1 MRHIRNTSAIIIM
14 LSMILIG
21 GGCREYDV
29 REGSYAPVRVRDQN
43 LAGTQIRWN
52 NVSLLD
58 RSIENKVFVE
68 ATNSRRTPTNT
79 VEVWA
84 LFRNRTDYPLQ
95 LQCRA
100 SFYDATQAP
109 VEGPTAWQRVFLP
122 PNGTANFSNV
132 FSTVLDVGFYNIE
145 VREGR

>member
-1 MRHIRNTSAIIIM
+1 MKKAIIAIAV
-14 LSMILIG
+14 LSLLITI

-29 REGSYAPVRVRDQN
+29 KEGSYAPVRVRDQN
-43 LAGTQIRWN
+43 LQGTQIRWN
-52 NVSLLD
+52 NVSILD
-58 RSIENKVFVE
+58 SSIQNKVFVE

-79 VEVWA
+79 LEVWA

-109 VEGPTAWQRVFLP
+109 VEGPTAWQRVMLP
-122 PNGTANFSNV
+122 PNGTGHYKNV
-132 FSTVLDVGFYNIE
+132 FSTIVDVGYYNIE